1 MHKFFDKNIS
11 LFSSICAII
20 SGLIVGLI
28 IMLFT
33 NPSEAFSAFFTILT
47 GGFQEGFVSISRM
60 LYDAAPLILTGLSVG
75 FSFKTGLFNIGAP
88 GQLIMGAIV
97 AIIAG
102 VHFTFLG
109 AFQWLIALILA
120 GIAGAL
126 WAIIPGVL
134 KAYRHVNEVVST
146 IMMNYIGLYLAVYL
160 VKLVVY
166 NREKNESL
174 YVHANAVIPSI
185 KLGNLTISWG
195 FLIALLI
202 IVIFHII
209 LTRTVFGYELKTV
222 GFNHHAAQ
230 YAGMNAK
237 RNIILSLVISGA
249 LAGLAGG
256 VIYLNNIGR
265 ALEVVDVLP
274 NEGYLGIPVAL
285 IGLNNPIGIFFAG
298 LFMAYITLG
307 GFYMQIYNFVPEI
320 IDVIISSIIYFSA
333 LVMLFKALLEKLGKR
348 RNVHG

>member
-1 MHKFFDKNIS
+1 MHKFLDKNLS
-11 LFSSICAII
+11 FFSSLCAII

-28 IMLFT
+28 IMLIT
-33 NPSEAFSAFFTILT
+33 NPAEAFSAFFTILT
-47 GGFQEGFVSISRM
+47 GGLQEGLISISKM

-88 GQLIMGAIV
+88 GQLIIGAVV
-97 AIIAG
+97 AIIVG

-109 AFQWLIALILA
+109 IFQWLVALIFA
-120 GIAGAL
+120 GICGAL
-126 WAIIPGVL
+126 WAIIPGLL
-134 KAYRHVNEVVST
+134 KAYRNVNEVVST

-174 YVHANAVIPSI
+174 YVNANAVIPSLR
-185 KLGNLTISWG
+185 LGNLTIS
-195 FLIALLI
+195 FSFIIALLI
-202 IVIFHII
+202 IYIFHII
-209 LTRTVFGYELKTV
+209 LTRTVFGYELKAV
-222 GFNHHAAQ
+222 GFNQHAAK
-230 YAGMNAK
+230 YAGMNSK
-237 RNIILSLVISGA
+237 RNIVLSLVISGA

-256 VIYLNNIGR
+256 VIYLNDIGR

-298 LFMAYITLG
+298 LFMAYISLG

-320 IDVIISSIIYFSA
+320 INVIISSIIYFSA
-333 LVMLFKALLEKLGKR
+333 LVMLFRILLERLGKR

>member
-1 MHKFFDKNIS
+1 MHKFLDKNLS
-11 LFSSICAII
+11 FFSSLCAII

-28 IMLFT
+28 IMLIT
-33 NPSEAFSAFFTILT
+33 NSAEAFSAFFTILT
-47 GGFQEGFVSISRM
+47 GGLQESLISISKM

-88 GQLIMGAIV
+88 GQLIIGAVV
-97 AIIAG
+97 AIIVG

-109 AFQWLIALILA
+109 IFQWLVALIFA
-120 GIAGAL
+120 GICGAL
-126 WAIIPGVL
+126 WAIIPGLL
-134 KAYRHVNEVVST
+134 KAFRNVNEVVST

-174 YVHANAVIPSI
+174 YVNANAVIPSLR
-185 KLGNLTISWG
+185 LGNLTIS
-195 FLIALLI
+195 FSFIIALLI
-202 IVIFHII
+202 IYIFHII
-209 LTRTVFGYELKTV
+209 LTRTVFGYELKAV
-222 GFNHHAAQ
+222 GFNQHAAK
-230 YAGMNAK
+230 YAGMNSK
-237 RNIILSLVISGA
+237 RNIVLSLVISGA

-256 VIYLNNIGR
+256 VIYLNDIGR

-298 LFMAYITLG
+298 LFMAYISLG

-320 IDVIISSIIYFSA
+320 INVIISSIIYFSA
-333 LVMLFKALLEKLGKR
+333 LVMLFRILLERLGKR